1 VAAGAQ
7 TVTTPDIRDTLLV
20 GPDPVLVA
28 ADRAW
33 QRRDEGRVGARASRD
48 RISEAIAGYEKAC
61 EASENAE
68 ARWKLSR
75 ALFFEAKL
83 TGLDPDAELALYERA
98 RKAGDESIAILRRR
112 APGGPLPANAS
123 PSRVATALAR
133 DPDAAPAYFWTAVA
147 WGEWGLL
154 AGKLQGM
161 KTGAAT
167 RIRDAAAT
175 VIALDPTFEEAG
187 GYRVLGRLHQRAP
200 RIPYVTGWISKA
212 EGLRNLRLAVRTPPK
227 NFVNRHFL
235 AEALA
240 ADGRA
245 GRAEAIRI
253 ETEIVADAPS
263 PGHLVEDIAIQDEA
277 KKNLAAWKAGS

>member
-1 VAAGAQ
+1 M
-7 TVTTPDIRDTLLV
+7 TPDVRDTLLV
-20 GPDPVLVA
+20 GPDPVMVA

-48 RISEAIAGYEKAC
+48 RISEAIAGYEKAT

-68 ARWKLSR
+68 ARWKLAR

-83 TGLDPDAELALYERA
+83 TGLDRDAELALYERA
-98 RKAGDESIAILRRR
+98 RKAGDEALAILRRR
-112 APGGPLPANAS
+112 APGGPLPEAAS
-123 PSRVATALAR
+123 PKRIAAALAR
-133 DPDAAPAYFWTAVA
+133 DADAAPAYFWTAVA

-154 AGKLQGM
+154 AGRLRGAKAR
-161 KTGAAT
+161 AAT

-175 VIALDPTFEEAG
+175 VVALDPAFEEAG

-212 EGLRNLRLAVRTPPK
+212 EGLRNLRLAVRTAPK

-240 ADGRA
+240 ADGPA

-253 ETEIVADAPS
+253 EKEIVTDAPS
-263 PGHLVEDIAIQDEA
+263 PGHLVEDLAIQDEA
-277 KKNLAAWKAGS
+277 KNNLLAWKA

>member
-1 VAAGAQ
+1 M
-7 TVTTPDIRDTLLV
+7 TPDVRDTLLV
-20 GPDPVLVA
+20 GPDPVMVA
-28 ADRAW
+28 ADRDW
-33 QRRDEGRVGARASRD
+33 QRRDEGHIGGRASRE
-48 RISEAIAGYEKAC
+48 RISEAVAGYEKAA
-61 EASENAE
+61 ESSQNAE

-83 TGLDPDAELALYERA
+83 TGLDPDAQLPLYERA
-98 RKAGDESIAILRRR
+98 RKAGDESIAIVRRR
-112 APGGPLPANAS
+112 APGGTLPADAP
-123 PSRVATALAR
+123 PSRVAAALAR

-154 AGKLQGM
+154 AGKIQGI

-175 VIALDPTFEEAG
+175 VVALDPTFEEAG

-200 RIPYVTGWISKA
+200 RVPYVTGWVSRA
-212 EGLRNLRLAVRTPPK
+212 EGLRNLRLAVKTAPK

-240 ADGRA
+240 ADGA
-245 GRAEAIRI
+245 SGKLEAIRI
-253 ETEIVADAPS
+253 ERELIADS
-263 PGHLVEDIAIQDEA
+263 PAASHLVEDLAIQDEA
-277 KKNLAAWKAGS
+277 KKNLAAWKAGA

>member
-1 VAAGAQ
+1 V
-7 TVTTPDIRDTLLV
+7 VTRDIRDTLLV
-20 GPDPVLVA
+20 GPDPVIVA

-33 QRRDEGRVGARASRD
+33 QRRDEGHVGARASRD
-48 RISEAIAGYEKAC
+48 RISEAIAGYAKAA

-68 ARWKLSR
+68 ARWKLAR

-83 TGLDPDAELALYERA
+83 TGLDKDAQMALYERA
-98 RKAGDESIAILRRR
+98 RTAGDEALAILQRR
-112 APGGPLPANAS
+112 APGGSLPEAAS
-123 PSRVATALAR
+123 PRRIAAALAR
-133 DPDAAPAYFWTAVA
+133 DRDAPPAYFWTAVA

-154 AGKLQGM
+154 AGKLRGARA
-161 KTGAAT
+161 GAAT
-167 RIRDAAAT
+167 RIRDTAAT
-175 VIALDPTFEEAG
+175 VVALDPAFEEAG

-212 EGLRNLRLAVRTPPK
+212 EGLRNLRLAVRTAPK

-240 ADGRA
+240 AGGPS

-253 ETEIVADAPS
+253 EKEIVAEAPS
-263 PGHLVEDIAIQDEA
+263 PGHLVEDLAIQDEA
-277 KKNLAAWKAGS
+277 ERNLLAWKAGS

>member
-1 VAAGAQ
+1 MSAGAQ
-7 TVTTPDIRDTLLV
+7 NAVTPDVRDTLLV
-20 GPDPVLVA
+20 GPDPVMVS

-33 QRRDEGRVGARASRD
+33 QRRDEGHAGGLARRN
-48 RISEAIAGYEKAC
+48 RIAEAIAGYEKASA
-61 EASENAE
+61 ASENAE

-83 TGLDPDAELALYERA
+83 TGLENAAQLELYERA
-98 RKAGDESIAILRRR
+98 RKAGDEAIAIVRRR
-112 APGGPLPANAS
+112 AGNLPEGAS
-123 PSRVATALAR
+123 PARVAAAISR

-154 AGKLQGM
+154 AGKVQGM

-167 RIRDAAAT
+167 KIRDAAAT
-175 VIALDPTFEEAG
+175 VVALDPAFEDAG

-200 RIPYVTGWISKA
+200 RIPYVTGWVSRA
-212 EGLRNLRLAVRTPPK
+212 EGLSKLKLAVKTAPK

-240 ADGRA
+240 NDGPA
-245 GRAEAIRI
+245 GKAEAIRI
-253 ETEIVADAPS
+253 ETELVADTPS
-263 PGHLVEDIAIQDEA
+263 PDHLVEDLAIQDEA
-277 KKNLAAWKAGS
+277 KRNLAAWKAGS